1 MASLA
6 LQQQRLLTRP
16 PAVSQAGAR
25 IRGQL
30 PPGIQA
36 QVPIQLENMPQFRLN
51 APQGLSQNF
60 QVCYTVKQE
69 NVNTIYIIPK
79 LINFDFVYLSFCNF
93 FGDKALHN
101 LLSYLVFIFLFILFP
116 FPLMH

>member
-1 MASLA
+1 MQNADADVNFSLYFFENIFFHLQVSNYGGSSNNPASQTSMASLA

-36 QVPIQLENMPQFRLN
+36 QVPIQLENLPQFRLN
-51 APQGLSQNF
+51 TPQGLSQNF
-60 QVCYTVKQE
+60 QVCYTVKQ
-69 NVNTIYIIPK
+69 NK
-79 LINFDFVYLSFCNF
+79 
-93 FGDKALHN
+93 K
-101 LLSYLVFIFLFILFP
+101 
-116 FPLMH
+116 